1 MKKIITL
8 LFFLSFTQM
17 SMSQDLTKDFKLFAK
32 KDLEILKTVVSVSI
46 EQEQP
51 ILDFFYKKYK
61 QYSIY
66 SLTVDRK
73 KEIALEY
80 EQELKLLIYPT
91 DCRNLKHHV
100 IYCQENNQNVNCYLA
115 QPYHY
120 NDVFLQT
127 HLQF

>member
-1 MKKIITL
+1 LLSCRYCLITTFFNPNKSIHMKKIIAL

-80 EQELKLLIYPT
+80 EQELKLLIYP
-91 DCRNLKHHV
+91 NEVSKLEKNSKVLKKLV
-100 IYCQENNQNVNCYLA
+100 SE
-115 QPYHY
+115 
-120 NDVFLQT
+120 
-127 HLQF
+127 

>member
-1 MKKIITL
+1 MKKVITL

-80 EQELKLLIYPT
+80 EQELKLLIYP
-91 DCRNLKHHV
+91 NEVSKLEKNSKVLKKLV
-100 IYCQENNQNVNCYLA
+100 SE
-115 QPYHY
+115 
-120 NDVFLQT
+120 
-127 HLQF
+127 